1 MSLKKKMNRTNDSY
15 RNQLE
20 NDEIHITSRWSGS
33 LLARFARCE
42 GSAQLIVIEVVRIM
56 QISQARAKLQQLL
69 FIILFMLT
77 GLLTGCSGSAR
88 YEMRSTADPTDMTTD
103 FFEGQVQIVDF
114 NYQVTRFQLAENKA
128 LVDVRNDIHIRLV
141 DDPYNLPKTFPI
153 IAPMTAVSIVDGEV
167 PPSYISKYTLKYY
180 LSLKAQYEK
189 YAPQSTSSPT
199 SEKIINKQDADYI
212 FSLNRAGWEAYVKRM
227 IHPDGWKVQLS
238 PYDTGTGV
246 MSFDPNSGFGLSI
259 QPLYNGNEG
268 PPTILI
274 VGSYYPLETLPDF
287 TAEFKKSLENDVLKD
302 LGPNYSV
309 SATYTKMPPF
319 EAIELTVMRK

>member
-1 MSLKKKMNRTNDSY
+1 
-15 RNQLE
+15 
-20 NDEIHITSRWSGS
+20 
-33 LLARFARCE
+33 
-42 GSAQLIVIEVVRIM
+42 M

-69 FIILFMLT
+69 FIILFTLT
-77 GLLTGCSGSAR
+77 GLLGPPT
-88 YEMRSTADPTDMTTD
+88 STADLTDMTTD
-103 FFEGQVQIVDF
+103 FLEGQVQIVDF
-114 NYQVTRFQLAENKA
+114 SYQVTRFRLVENKA

-153 IAPMTAVSIVDGEV
+153 IAPMTAVDIVDGEV
-167 PPSYISKYTLKYY
+167 PPSYIRKYTLKHY
-180 LSLKAQYEK
+180 LSLREQYEK
-189 YAPQSTSSPT
+189 HAPQSTSSPT
-199 SEKIINKQDADYI
+199 AEKIINKQDADHI

-227 IHPDGWKVQLS
+227 IHPDGWKVRLS
-238 PYDTGTGV
+238 PHDTGTGV

-274 VGSYYPLETLPDF
+274 VGSYYPLGTLPDF
-287 TAEFKKSLENDVLKD
+287 TEEFKKSLENDAVED

-309 SATYTKMPPF
+309 SASYTKMPPF